1 MPVTNDPT
9 AAARKRRLRA
19 RRAGLLPLA
28 VKLACSTPSCATIH
42 DGRHGLLCSRCWERF
57 TVEGRADRA
66 ARVARFRAR
75 QASTNPSAG
84 DHQ

>member
-1 MPVTNDPT
+1 MPDPT
-9 AAARKRRLRA
+9 NAARKRRLRA
-19 RRAGLLPLA
+19 RRAGLLPPA
-28 VKLACSTPSCATIH
+28 VKLACSTPGCATTH
-42 DGRHGLLCSRCWERF
+42 DGRHGLRCSRCWERF

-75 QASTNPSAG
+75 QATTNPSTG

>member
-1 MPVTNDPT
+1 MPADNDPT

-19 RRAGLLPLA
+19 RRAGLLPPA
-28 VKLACSTPSCATIH
+28 VKLACSTPDCATIH
-42 DGRHGLLCSRCWERF
+42 DGRHGLLCSRCWERL

-75 QASTNPSAG
+75 QTAP
-84 DHQ
+84 Q

>member
-1 MPVTNDPT
+1 MPEDPT

-19 RRAGLLPLA
+19 RRAGLLPPA
-28 VKLACSTPSCATIH
+28 VRLACEACGGVHTREGC
-42 DGRHGLLCSRCWERF
+42 LLCSRCFERL

-75 QASTNPSAG
+75 QAAP
-84 DHQ
+84 Q